1 MSKFTNLLRK
11 SSSMNMTGGTA
22 GDRSSVYIDTTNS
35 GSGGSSPDTSI
46 INTPF
51 GEAINEKVIEPTEIK
66 LHEKN
71 LNDIKALLN
80 DIIKSCKN
88 YFDRGEQF
96 AKTQVKWSQSFSKDY
111 EKSTTH
117 SSSAQ
122 QVYQQQQQQAAS
134 VTNENSTSDSNLGFI
149 RALEQFTSS
158 ITKTS
163 GFESEWLNSV
173 MEGLIK
179 PIQLLIGAIDDKKQ
193 YRKRFDKAVQEY
205 ENIIG
210 KIKNQQTQKK
220 IDIIKIYNYEKEK
233 TKLKQNYEIVKNEY
247 INYLTDTENRM
258 HTEFLDLLVLHY
270 ESMQLLNGNAYAEYA
285 GIKTYID
292 SLRTWCLNEQD
303 YFQKESIERD
313 ARRVLELQKE
323 EDLKH
328 QPIIDLLVS
337 PPFYLWK
344 QLSEIRK
351 NELFPPPPPPNTP
364 IVVPPPPIHFIPNL
378 VRVFEARGQLSEL
391 LIMMVQSDL
400 PNISMTGTFLPNDVV
415 SCEFIEEISNL
426 PSSIPYLKYLFD
438 QSITNIINYHD
449 NYRINTQQGITNLIA
464 EFEYILNIFQGSVEY
479 LPPPFKKASIEIQN
493 GLNKLSPGSKSPPIG
508 CLLFSRVFAPVVARP
523 HQHQLFHVIPSD
535 QALEVLSFLSG
546 MFVNFGTNQSFMGS
560 ILGSQQLNESMDA
573 WKPVI
578 TTFFDQVKQSDL
590 TEWDSSITLAEVYQ
604 QDIPVI
610 QSFIKRHYLVISG
623 SFLNRDRE
631 QLSMFTQAL
640 GSLEA
645 DDPPPTEKQSNSS
658 KHSSSSSTPNQ
669 HPSSPTLSP
678 HGSFNLNIS
687 SNSGDENL
695 E

>member
-11 SSSMNMTGGTA
+11 SSSMNLTGGTA
-22 GDRSSVYIDTTNS
+22 GDRSSIYIDSSN
-35 GSGGSSPDTSI
+35 GGSSPDTSI

-71 LNDIKALLN
+71 LNDIKVLLN
-80 DIIKSCKN
+80 DIIKSCKH
-88 YFDRGEQF
+88 YYDRGEQYS
-96 AKTQVKWSQSFSKDY
+96 KTQVKWSQSFSKDY

-117 SSSAQ
+117 STTAQ
-122 QVYQQQQQQAAS
+122 QVYQQQQQNNGGE
-134 VTNENSTSDSNLGFI
+134 TTTSDSNLGFI
-149 RALEQFTSS
+149 RALEQFTNS

-163 GFESEWLNSV
+163 GYESEWINSV

-179 PIQLLIGAIDDKKQ
+179 PIQLLIGAIDEKKQ
-193 YRKRFDKAVQEY
+193 YRKKFDKAVQEY
-205 ENIIG
+205 ENIIS

-220 IDIIKIYNYEKEK
+220 IDILKIYNYEKEK
-233 TKLKQNYEIVKNEY
+233 TKIKQNYENVKNEY
-247 INYLTDTENRM
+247 LYYLTDTENKM

-270 ESMQLLNGNAYAEYA
+270 ESMQLSNGNAYAEYA

-303 YFQKESIERD
+303 YFHKESIERD
-313 ARRVLELQKE
+313 TRRIAELQKE
-323 EDLKH
+323 EDVKH

-351 NELFPPPPPPNTP
+351 TELFPPAPLPNAP

-378 VRVFEARGQLSEL
+378 VRIFEARGQLSEL

-400 PNISMTGTFLPNDVV
+400 PNISMTGTFLSHDVV
-415 SCEFIEEISNL
+415 SCEFIDEISNL
-426 PSSIPYLKYLFD
+426 PSSTPYLKYLFD

-479 LPPPFKKASIEIQN
+479 LPPPFKKASVEIQN
-493 GLNKLSPGSKSPPIG
+493 GLKKLSPGSNSPPIG
-508 CLLFSRVFAPVVARP
+508 CLLFSRVFAPVIARP

-535 QALEVLSFLSG
+535 QALEVLSFLSV
-546 MFVNFGTNQSFMGS
+546 MFTNFGTNQSFMGS
-560 ILGSQQLNESMDA
+560 TMCYQQLNESMDR

-590 TEWDSSITLAEVYQ
+590 TEWDSSISLNEVYH

-610 QSFIKRHYLVISG
+610 QSFIKRHYLNISG
-623 SFLNRDRE
+623 SFLSRDRE
-631 QLSMFTQAL
+631 QLSMFTHAL

-645 DDPPPTEKQSNSS
+645 DDPPSEKQSNSS
-658 KHSSSSSTPNQ
+658 KHSSSPST
-669 HPSSPTLSP
+669 PTLSP
-678 HGSFNLNIS
+678 HSSYLNIS
-687 SNSGDENL
+687 VNSSGDENI